1 MIAPFLMLAMAASNN
16 QGEGNQATDDP
27 IVWMSVSAEN
37 EPYFIHK
44 SEMEYFDAPRTGFRA
59 WVHSDHSK
67 NTKVAFRTSVW
78 LVEFDC
84 HGGFTLAAFTA
95 YRADGTVFS
104 EQDGRGSYTYIRP
117 NTVYADAQEKLCR
130 D

>member
-1 MIAPFLMLAMAASNN
+1 MAALGVQGGSNP
-16 QGEGNQATDDP
+16 ATDDP
-27 IVWMSVSAEN
+27 IVWLSVSADN
-37 EPYFIHK
+37 ESYFIRQ

-67 NTKVAFRTSVW
+67 NAKVAFRKSIW

-84 HGGFTLAAFTA
+84 RGGFTLKAYTA
-95 YRADGTVFS
+95 YKADGSVFR
-104 EQDGRGSYTYIRP
+104 EQNGSGSYTYIRP
-117 NTVYADAQEKLCR
+117 DTLYAEAQEKLCR